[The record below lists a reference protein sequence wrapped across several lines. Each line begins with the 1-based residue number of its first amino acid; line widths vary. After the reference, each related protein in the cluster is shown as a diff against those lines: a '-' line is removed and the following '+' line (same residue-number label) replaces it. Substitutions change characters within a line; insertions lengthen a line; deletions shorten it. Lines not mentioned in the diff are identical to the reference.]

1 MENPSCP
8 SFNEA
13 LSQFVAAKKNS
24 KKTMEGHQE
33 IGRFIAWF
41 GRDRRVNE
49 LTPAQVADYAQHVG
63 STRSDSTQKLTPVKG
78 FLGFIKDEGWI
89 QTGLASHL
97 RVPRSKRSSSRTGSS
112 MADSTSSATQLSKEG
127 FEKLQVE
134 VTSLKGERG
143 KVLED
148 IKRAMAD
155 KDFRENAPL
164 DAAKERQ
171 GIIESRI
178 RELEQSLASAEILS
192 SNPPRNQQKVAVGTK
207 VSLKNLESGK
217 KILYTLVDMR
227 EADVS
232 SGKISTQ
239 SPVGQAL
246 LEKCVGDKVEVSVP
260 KGTVSYLVEKIG
272 I

>member
-1 MENPSCP
+1 M
-8 SFNEA
+8 
-13 LSQFVAAKKNS
+13 
-24 KKTMEGHQE
+24 
-33 IGRFIAWF
+33 
-41 GRDRRVNE
+41 
-49 LTPAQVADYAQHVG
+49 
-63 STRSDSTQKLTPVKG
+63 
-78 FLGFIKDEGWI
+78 
-89 QTGLASHL
+89 TGA
-97 RVPRSKRSSSRTGSS
+97 G
-112 MADSTSSATQLSKEG
+112 SSATQLSKEG

-178 RELEQSLASAEILS
+178 RELEQSLASAQILS
-192 SNPPRNQQKVAVGTK
+192 SNPARNQQKVAVGTK
-207 VSLKNLESGK
+207 VTLKNLESGK

-246 LEKCVGDKVEVSVP
+246 LEKSVGDKVEVSVP
-260 KGTVSYLVEKIG
+260 KGTVNYLVEKIG
-272 I
+272 V

>member
-1 MENPSCP
+1 MESSSCP

-13 LSQFVAAKKNS
+13 LGQFVAAKKNS
-24 KKTMEGHQE
+24 KKTMDGHQE

-63 STRSDSTQKLTPVKG
+63 ATRSDSTQKLTPVKG
-78 FLGFIKDEGWI
+78 FLGFINDEGWI
-89 QTGLASHL
+89 ETKLASHL
-97 RVPRSKRSSSRTGSS
+97 RVPRSKRSSSRTNTSGASS
-112 MADSTSSATQLSKEG
+112 ASSATQLSKEG

-134 VTSLKGERG
+134 VASLKGERG

-164 DAAKERQ
+164 DAAKDRQ

-207 VSLKNLESGK
+207 VTLKNLESGK

-227 EADVS
+227 EADVA

-246 LEKCVGDKVEVSVP
+246 LEKCVGDEVEVSVP
-260 KGTVSYLVEKIG
+260 KGTVNYLVEKIG
-272 I
+272 V

>member
-1 MENPSCP
+1 MEKPTSP
-8 SFNEA
+8 SFTEA
-13 LSQFVAAKKNS
+13 LSQFVTVKKNG
-24 KKTMEGHQE
+24 KKGMEGHQE

-49 LTPAQVADYAQHVG
+49 LTPAQVADYAQQVG
-63 STRSDSTQKLTPVKG
+63 LGGSESTQKLAPVKG
-78 FLGFIKDEGWI
+78 FLGFLKDEGWVE
-89 QTGLASHL
+89 TGLATHL
-97 RVPRSKRSSSRTGSS
+97 RVPRSRRTTSGRASSATSN
-112 MADSTSSATQLSKEG
+112 SSATQLSQEG
-127 FEKLQVE
+127 FERLQMQVG
-134 VTSLKGERG
+134 SLKEERG
-143 KVLED
+143 RVLED

-178 RELEQSLASAEILS
+178 RELEASLNSAEILS
-192 SNPPRNQQKVAVGTK
+192 NKPLKDQQKVAMGTK
-207 VSLKNLESGK
+207 VTIKDLSSGR

-227 EADVS
+227 EADLS

-246 LEKCVGDKVEVSVP
+246 LEKRVGDEIEVNVP
-260 KGTVSYLVEKIG
+260 KGTVRYMVEKVG
-272 I
+272 A